1 MPAYIAIKQNWIGK
15 RGNEQMKKGSYLAN
29 AAILTGAGLLLR
41 AAGMVFRV
49 LIAGKIG
56 AEGMGL
62 YQLIFT
68 VYQLFITASTAGIS
82 MAASWIVTAELA
94 ENRPACV
101 RSALR
106 STVLLGV
113 GLGAAMGAVQ
123 FAFAKPMS
131 AWWLGDERA
140 AVCLQILAP
149 SLPFMAAA
157 AALRGYFL
165 ARRKAAPNASAQLF
179 EQTLRIG
186 LVLWLL
192 QTALEQGV
200 LASCIALVI
209 GNTVS
214 EIASCIWMVIAAKC
228 DLPSVEQQTAP
239 KPASRVLHRLKGV
252 LLPIAGGRI
261 SAEALRTVENVM
273 VPACLAAALGSRS
286 LALEQYGGL
295 KAMAMPVLFFPFSL
309 LGTLATLLTPE
320 ITEAYLRNNRLQ
332 LRRLVER
339 VVSITASIG
348 ILLGAVFTMLAYPLG
363 ELLYQSE
370 EIGFYLRILGPL
382 MPLMYLESMVDGI
395 LKGMN
400 EQMATFRYGLID
412 SVVRIVLIA
421 FLVPQ
426 SGMRGFLAVMV
437 FSNLFTGLLNFRR
450 LLTAAE
456 IRLHLWRWIAA
467 PTIGAVLCCV
477 GAEKGVSL
485 LFADASLLW
494 QTASCA
500 VLASVC
506 YLPVLALLGGFSIK
520 EWIKK

>member
-1 MPAYIAIKQNWIGK
+1 
-15 RGNEQMKKGSYLAN
+15 MKKGSYLAN

-62 YQLIFT
+62 YQLILT

-101 RSALR
+101 RSALHK
-106 STVLLGV
+106 TVLLSFT
-113 GLGAAMGAVQ
+113 LGGAMASLQ
-123 FAFAKPMS
+123 FVFAKTMS
-131 AWWLGDERA
+131 VWWLGDERA

-149 SLPFMAAA
+149 SLPFMATA

-165 ARRKAAPNASAQLF
+165 ARRKAGPNAAAQLF
-179 EQTLRIG
+179 EQSLRIG

-192 QTALEQGV
+192 QSALSKGV
-200 LASCIALVI
+200 LASCVALVI

-214 EIASCIWMVIAAKC
+214 EIASCGWMAIAAKR
-228 DLPSVEQQTAP
+228 DLPEVEQGSIP
-239 KPASRVLHRLKGV
+239 KRATRVLGRLKGI

-273 VPACLAAALGSRS
+273 VPACLTAALGSRS

-295 KAMAMPVLFFPFSL
+295 KGMAMPVLFFPFSL

-320 ITEAYLRNNRLQ
+320 ITEAYLKNNRVQ
-332 LRRLVER
+332 LKRLVER
-339 VVSITASIG
+339 VVSITVAIG
-348 ILLGAVFTMLAYPLG
+348 VLIGALFTLLAYPLG
-363 ELLYQSE
+363 EILYKSE

-382 MPLMYLESMVDGI
+382 MPLMYLESMVDGV

-400 EQMATFRYGLID
+400 EQMATFRYGVTD
-412 SVVRIVLIA
+412 SIVRIVLIA

-450 LLTAAE
+450 LLLAAQV
-456 IRLHLWRWIAA
+456 RLRIWRWIAA
-467 PTIGAVLCCV
+467 PAIAACLCCV
-477 GAEKGVSL
+477 AAHSCTELFFSHSSL
-485 LFADASLLW
+485 LV
-494 QTASCA
+494 QTAACA
-500 VLASVC
+500 ALACVG
-506 YLPVLALLGGFSIK
+506 YLPVLTLLGGFSIK
-520 EWIKK
+520 DWIKNK